1 MRKPLAGPAG
11 AVPAAVAM
19 LHYRLYASGSASRRT
34 PLGEPSL
41 GSGRYTSL
49 VVRIEIANEPN
60 RHSKTPAA
68 L

>member
-1 MRKPLAGPAG
+1 VRKSLAGSE
-11 AVPAAVAM
+11 PAAVAI
-19 LHYRLYASGSASRRT
+19 LQYRLYASGSASRRP
-34 PLGEPSL
+34 PLGERSL
-41 GSGRYTSL
+41 GSGRYMSL